1 MSIFHL
7 LKDKFCYI
15 SPWITS
21 GPMEVA
27 GCWDVFQYGKN
38 QSYFMKERKYNWIID
53 DFFFFSLEGVMLI
66 CLQKYFITNNLDI
79 DRIFTAL
86 TSHQNLFL
94 GYVLNTAF
102 VWIFFPYC
110 LQGIQ

>member
-21 GPMEVA
+21 GLMEVA
-27 GCWDVFQYGKN
+27 GCWDVFQYSKN

-53 DFFFFSLEGVMLI
+53 DFFFFFGG
-66 CLQKYFITNNLDI
+66 
-79 DRIFTAL
+79 
-86 TSHQNLFL
+86 
-94 GYVLNTAF
+94 GYVNLSSK
-102 VWIFFPYC
+102 IFYH
-110 LQGIQ
+110 

>member
-1 MSIFHL
+1 
-7 LKDKFCYI
+7 
-15 SPWITS
+15 
-21 GPMEVA
+21 
-27 GCWDVFQYGKN
+27 
-38 QSYFMKERKYNWIID
+38 
-53 DFFFFSLEGVMLI
+53 MLI

-94 GYVLNTAF
+94 GYVLNTTF